1 MHVACDSKSSAARHH
16 AGWIAILA
24 CLIALPAGL
33 AADPPQ
39 PAARPQPA
47 AQPGHDAGSPAGA
60 GEQDRRAKLLA
71 SDRWRRAMFEF
82 NSWLDGQPVYSA
94 AQVAAIRRE
103 MAGRIATMSSFEL
116 EYLLETMSAKLE
128 VLETPAARDARGWL
142 GRYLAV
148 MSDAKRAEVLRNV
161 PNVLD
166 MSAAELEAA
175 VQQVEAKRAEVERRH
190 DETLAA
196 RQDFASFQRQVGRA
210 AAADRDR
217 LAPGPDSA
225 PPFSPYRG
233 PSVQSPPFAGA
244 FDSPS
249 VVGASTWGSF
259 LAVPISAF

>member
-1 MHVACDSKSSAARHH
+1 MKFACGSTSAAPRHR
-16 AGWIAILA
+16 AEWIAILA
-24 CLIALPAGL
+24 GLMALPTGL
-33 AADPPQ
+33 AADPTQ
-39 PAARPQPA
+39 PAPRP
-47 AQPGHDAGSPAGA
+47 GSDAGDLAGA
-60 GEQDRRAKLLA
+60 GEQHRKLQLLA

-175 VQQVEAKRAEVERRH
+175 VQEVETKRAEVERRH

-196 RQDFASFQRQVGRA
+196 RQDFARFRRQVSRA
-210 AAADRDR
+210 EAAERAR
-217 LAPGPDSA
+217 LAPGPDWA
-225 PPFSPYRG
+225 LPFSPYRG
-233 PSVQSPPFAGA
+233 PPAFSPPFAGA
-244 FDSPS
+244 YDSPS
-249 VVGASTWGSF
+249 AVGASMWGSF